1 MNTNRI
7 VFHLFKPNKQTEE
20 HSSLFKKYLSV
31 KKPRTIQKPANQFTP
46 LINGQIPTQQEL
58 SLKDIRSSEPV
69 FFSLEDIRSSEPVFY
84 NASSFEHPNYD
95 IALAEPDKKYMKT
108 FYNVERGNCKKLPIT
123 PKISIK
129 CTIGKD

>member
-1 MNTNRI
+1 MSTNRI
-7 VFHLFKPNKQTEE
+7 VFHLFKHNKQTEE

-69 FFSLEDIRSSEPVFY
+69 FY

-95 IALAEPDKKYMKT
+95 IALSEPDKKYMKT
-108 FYNVERGNCKKLPIT
+108 FYNAERGNCKKLPIT